1 MANDD
6 AVVCYLLSAVE
17 PRLNDQL
24 ECERLVLWTF
34 NKLPKS
40 LCSFINNPLD
50 EPLEDLPLRP
60 LLSSTP
66 MAGNKSQN
74 QLDLAVTYSLR
85 EERFKVLHHLM
96 VSYIYLFLTVQ

>member
-34 NKLPKS
+34 NKLSKS

-50 EPLEDLPLRP
+50 EPLEDLPSRP

-74 QLDLAVTYSLR
+74 QLDLACSKVTYSLR

-96 VSYIYLFLTVQ
+96 VRYTRAIW